1 MIKLANS
8 RITDPAQLDDA
19 FVLPQVVWAA
29 IEKIGAK
36 QKKPKMLVE
45 GSHHVVQMNLSGEVD
60 EMPFDQDVSSIVIV
74 GHQQKRTSSV
84 NPQIAELI
92 ALILGKLNSA
102 TRNKILNDLPAEF
115 QENDNRLPVANA
127 ALVEEVKQMLRK
139 LRETKTVTVN
149 PAVRC
154 VHSL

>member
-1 MIKLANS
+1 
-8 RITDPAQLDDA
+8 
-19 FVLPQVVWAA
+19 
-29 IEKIGAK
+29 
-36 QKKPKMLVE
+36 
-45 GSHHVVQMNLSGEVD
+45 
-60 EMPFDQDVSSIVIV
+60 MPFDQDVSSIVIV